1 MTLCFECI
9 IMTENVDIF
18 KNKLRLFFKLAW
30 RQRVKVIHSL
40 LFHIVI
46 VEI

>member
-1 MTLCFECI
+1 MALCFECI
-9 IMTENVDIF
+9 IMTKVVDIF

-30 RQRVKVIHSL
+30 RQRVKAIHSL
-40 LFHIVI
+40 FFHTVI